1 MGDRFTVRIRSS
13 RRSIAGY
20 VTETR
25 PDYDGNMADKG
36 NFRYFSLDYLK
47 HRQCQLPMYP
57 ESQMY
62 SALCLSRIAR
72 YAPSPA

>member
-20 VTETR
+20 VTETQ

-36 NFRYFSLDYLK
+36 NFRYFSLDY
-47 HRQCQLPMYP
+47 
-57 ESQMY
+57 
-62 SALCLSRIAR
+62 
-72 YAPSPA
+72 

>member
-20 VTETR
+20 VTETL

-36 NFRYFSLDYLK
+36 NFRYFSLKY
-47 HRQCQLPMYP
+47 
-57 ESQMY
+57 
-62 SALCLSRIAR
+62 
-72 YAPSPA
+72 